1 VTACGVAL
9 ALTPLCGVLARKWG
23 VLDLPAPRKLH
34 AQPTPLLG
42 GLAVFAGVAAA
53 TALFVRPV
61 VPGQTM
67 LLLAGAAAFG
77 LLGLADDLW
86 DAGAWKL
93 VAEAAVVTAI
103 VWLGGFRISLPWPG
117 GGEILAILWILGV
130 ANAINCLDCA
140 DGVAPGISAIAGLAL
155 MVLAITLGRWG
166 VAVAAAA
173 VAGASLGFL
182 RFNFPPA
189 RIFLGDAG
197 SLMLGFL
204 LAALSAALVAPRIST
219 AWIAP
224 LLILSIPV
232 FDFLLVH
239 VKRYQQGIRGP
250 LQIITSTGKD
260 HLPHRLLQAG
270 LSNRETTV
278 RVYALSAAAG
288 VSALSLAVWGPIVPI
303 ILTVPLLATQI
314 AYLAWVTVKSPRR
327 LGGPNNSAPVAMP
340 GNIGDG
346 GSA

>member
-1 VTACGVAL
+1 
-9 ALTPLCGVLARKWG
+9 

-42 GLAVFAGVAAA
+42 GLAVFAGIAAA
-53 TALFVRPV
+53 TMVFVRPV
-61 VPGQTM
+61 VPGQTA

-93 VAEAAVVTAI
+93 VAEAAVVAAI
-103 VWLGGFRISLPWPG
+103 VWLGGFRINLPWPG
-117 GGEILAILWILGV
+117 SGEILAILWILGV
-130 ANAINCLDCA
+130 ANAVNCLDCA

-155 MVLAITLGRWG
+155 MVLAITLDRWG

-204 LAALSAALVAPRIST
+204 LAALSAALVAPKIST
-219 AWIAP
+219 EWAAP

-239 VKRYQQGIRGP
+239 VKRYQQGIRHP

-270 LSNRETTV
+270 LSTRATTV
-278 RVYALSAAAG
+278 RVYALSVVAG
-288 VSALSLAVWGPIVPI
+288 VSAVSLALWGPIVAVV
-303 ILTVPLLATQI
+303 LTVPLLATQL
-314 AYLAWVTVKSPRR
+314 AYLAWMAVRADRQLRDSSSP
-327 LGGPNNSAPVAMP
+327 SAVAVS
-340 GNIGDG
+340 GNVGDG